1 MMVRNA
7 CPDDSDYN
15 SAAKLQRK
23 RRKEW
28 VKYIK

>member
-1 MMVRNA
+1 MTRNA
-7 CPDDSDYN
+7 SPDSSDYN

-28 VKYIK
+28 LRYIG